1 MVVMPNPSGKWTD
14 QEWNSFREFLRMVLA
29 KQTVE
34 VTFTKVNGDIRVME
48 CTLNPEVLPKVVVNE
63 DKPKREKKNPE
74 TSLAVY
80 DVKAEGW
87 RSFVIKNVNKVLYTD

>member
-1 MVVMPNPSGKWTD
+1 MVVMPNPSGKWTE
-14 QEWNSFREFLRMVLA
+14 QEWDGFREFLRMVLN

-48 CTLNPEVLPKVVVNE
+48 CTLDPNVLPKVVVNE
-63 DKPKREKKNPE
+63 DAPKREKKKSD

-87 RSFVIKNVNKVLYTD
+87 RSFIIKNVNKVLYTD

>member
-14 QEWNSFREFLRMVLA
+14 QEWNGFREFLRMVLA

-74 TSLAVY
+74 NSLAVY

-87 RSFVIKNVNKVLYTD
+87 RSFIIKNVNKVLYTD

>member
-1 MVVMPNPSGKWTD
+1 MPNPSGKWTD
-14 QEWNSFREFLRMVLA
+14 QEWNGFREFLRMVLT

-74 TSLAVY
+74 NSLAVY

>member
-14 QEWNSFREFLRMVLA
+14 QEWNGFREFLRMVLT

-74 TSLAVY
+74 NSLAVY

>member
-1 MVVMPNPSGKWTD
+1 MVVMPNPSGKWTE
-14 QEWNSFREFLRMVLA
+14 QEWDGFREFLRMVLN

-48 CTLNPEVLPKVVVNE
+48 CTLDPNVLPKVVVNE
-63 DKPKREKKNPE
+63 DAPKREKKRSD

-87 RSFVIKNVNKVLYTD
+87 RSFIIKNVNKVLYTD

>member
-1 MVVMPNPSGKWTD
+1 MPNPSGKWTE
-14 QEWNSFREFLRMVLA
+14 QEWNGFREFLRMVLA

-63 DKPKREKKNPE
+63 DKPKRERKNPE
-74 TSLAVY
+74 NSLAVY

>member
-1 MVVMPNPSGKWTD
+1 MPNPSGKWNE
-14 QEWNSFREFLRMVLA
+14 QEWSAFREFLRMVLA

>member
-1 MVVMPNPSGKWTD
+1 MVVMPNPSGKWTE
-14 QEWNSFREFLRMVLA
+14 QEWNGFREFLRMVLA

-63 DKPKREKKNPE
+63 DKPKRERKNPE
-74 TSLAVY
+74 NSLAVY

>member
-1 MVVMPNPSGKWTD
+1 MVVMPNPSGKWTE
-14 QEWNSFREFLRMVLA
+14 QEWDGFREFLRMILN

-48 CTLNPEVLPKVVVNE
+48 CTLDPNVLPKVVVNE
-63 DKPKREKKNPE
+63 DAPKREKKKSD

-87 RSFVIKNVNKVLYTD
+87 RSFIIKNVNKVLYTE